1 MKRDPIKASELAS
14 QGNAALAAGRRS
26 EAEGLFNQA
35 VSFDRRCAPALIGL
49 SDIFFDQ
56 GSSTKAQKYAEQA
69 VAVAPN
75 NSSYRIKLG
84 DAYYNALRYR
94 DALTHYEKAQQLGD
108 VKAGTR
114 IAKVK
119 AKLGE

>member
-1 MKRDPIKASELAS
+1 MLAG
-14 QGNAALAAGRRS
+14 QGSAALVAGRRA

-35 VSFDRRCAPALIGL
+35 VSFDRGCGEALIGL

-56 GSSTKAQKYAEQA
+56 GSPTKAQKYAEQA

-94 DALTHYEKAQQLGD
+94 DALTHYEKAQQIGNA
-108 VKAGTR
+108 KAGPR